1 MAKSDDTTLVI
12 RPTTEYLDPK
22 SQALVEALTAAILSA
37 RRDVTAPDPLATAA
51 AAQYREIK
59 GALRTHSEPILT
71 PIPTPSTRYTSKG

>member
-1 MAKSDDTTLVI
+1 MAKYDDTTQVI
-12 RPTTEYLDPK
+12 PPTTEYLDSH

-37 RRDVTAPDPLATAA
+37 RRDVPPPDPAATAA

-71 PIPTPSTRYTSKG
+71 PIPTPSTGYTSKG